1 MVVPA
6 SRHLLCMIFDLISFP
21 EIGTEQQQ
29 YRKQLQTSE
38 KHQKGEQPFGCIR
51 QFTPREGQGHTCR
64 VPVPCFPILD
74 MTVPIDSRNPTPK
87 PIMTRML
94 IMAMIAY
101 KNVNASTVDWIE
113 GEITCL
119 FTRTG
124 NTALGCR
131 ICLNSFWQL

>member
-1 MVVPA
+1 MAVSGNSLHEKAGPHVP
-6 SRHLLCMIFDLISFP
+6 SPGPM
-21 EIGTEQQQ
+21 
-29 YRKQLQTSE
+29 
-38 KHQKGEQPFGCIR
+38 
-51 QFTPREGQGHTCR
+51 
-64 VPVPCFPILD
+64 FPILD

-131 ICLNSFWQL
+131 ICLNSFLATLKRITMRIHLIPPVVLPAQAPIIITIRRQPQRMEGQSI